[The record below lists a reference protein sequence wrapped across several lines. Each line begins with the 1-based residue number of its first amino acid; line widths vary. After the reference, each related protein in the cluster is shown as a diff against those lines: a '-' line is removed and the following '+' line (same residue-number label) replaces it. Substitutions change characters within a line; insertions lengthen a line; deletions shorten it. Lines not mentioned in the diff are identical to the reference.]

1 MAETPGNR
9 HNRHM
14 GGYHQAG
21 VGVAQAVDCN
31 RWQIVL
37 YHEFREPCRYFVQIQ
52 RRTIPPGE
60 KQVIRH
66 SPPVLYLHYTSPDRA
81 RFQAQAALI
90 ELVFLQHIKAVRT
103 DLECTV

>member
-1 MAETPGNR
+1 MAQPARNR
-9 HNRHM
+9 HNGHV

-21 VGVAQAVDCN
+21 VSVAQAVDCN

-37 YHEFREPCRYFVQIQ
+37 LHKLGEPRCHLVQIQ

-60 KQVIRH
+60 KQVIRYGLT
-66 SPPVLYLHYTSPDRA
+66 VLYLHHTSPDRA

-103 DLECTV
+103 DLKRSV